1 MIWVLAAV
9 CGVASIPAGLRWLRI
24 AQREHYL
31 APSVSRFALRW
42 WTNGPSNLGLLALG
56 LVGIIGTFWN
66 PWFGFLV
73 AISQIGPVGLG
84 IKGTTSPLVWTGR
97 LKRVAFLS
105 GIILGG
111 IYYLGGRSGSP
122 IMIALGLFALPV
134 IVDVALLALKPLEG
148 LLGLKWVGK
157 AGRKL
162 EAVRAEVVAITGS
175 YGKTTTKNYLGHL
188 LDGTKRTVV
197 SPASFNNRMG
207 LARAINE
214 SLTPGTEVFVAEMGT
229 YGPGEIAELC
239 EWIPPRVA
247 AMVAI
252 GPVHLERFR
261 TEERIVSAKAEI
273 LERAEVGVIC
283 VDHPLLARL
292 ARENAGSM
300 SIIEVSTGEQGR
312 VVVADGSIRLDGRV
326 IASAPHDVFPANLAV
341 AIGICLALDVDVES
355 LVERSATLPTTDHR
369 QTVTVSESGFS
380 IVDDTFNSNP
390 AGAERALELLQD
402 VGSAGKLAVV
412 TPGMV
417 ELGPVQAKENRAFAS
432 AASGVV
438 DYFIVVGKT
447 NREALVQGSA
457 IGRASVTVVDDREEA
472 VAWIRG
478 TLGPGDA
485 VLYENDLPDHYP

>member
-1 MIWVLAAV
+1 
-9 CGVASIPAGLRWLRI
+9 
-24 AQREHYL
+24 
-31 APSVSRFALRW
+31 
-42 WTNGPSNLGLLALG
+42 
-56 LVGIIGTFWN
+56 
-66 PWFGFLV
+66 
-73 AISQIGPVGLG
+73 
-84 IKGTTSPLVWTGR
+84 
-97 LKRVAFLS
+97 
-105 GIILGG
+105 
-111 IYYLGGRSGSP
+111 
-122 IMIALGLFALPV
+122 
-134 IVDVALLALKPLEG
+134 
-148 LLGLKWVGK
+148 
-157 AGRKL
+157 
-162 EAVRAEVVAITGS
+162 
-175 YGKTTTKNYLGHL
+175 
-188 LDGTKRTVV
+188 
-197 SPASFNNRMG
+197 MG

-229 YGPGEIAELC
+229 YGPGEIAKLC

-283 VDHPLLARL
+283 V
-292 ARENAGSM
+292 
-300 SIIEVSTGEQGR
+300 
-312 VVVADGSIRLDGRV
+312 SIRLDGRV
-326 IASAPHDVFPANLAV
+326 IASAPDDVFPANLAV
-341 AIGICLALDVDVES
+341 AIGICLALGVDVES

-390 AGAERALELLQD
+390 AGAERALELLQE

-417 ELGPVQAKENRAFAS
+417 ELGPVQAKENKAFAS
-432 AASGVV
+432 AAAGVV
-438 DYFIVVGKT
+438 DYFVVVGKT
-447 NREALVQGSA
+447 NREALVHGSA
-457 IGRASVTVVDDREEA
+457 NGRASVTVVDDREEA